1 MTLIFVSISSSVQF
15 LHLYNLKIKHLTEKK
30 ILKSVALLYTKNK
43 ISEKE
48 RRKSFTFTIASKVIK
63 CSGINLTK
71 DVNDL
76 YNKNKIL
83 LKEIK
88 DDTSKWKHT
97 LFLDQC
103 CQNDYTTQGNLQ
115 IQCNPYQITNSI
127 FHRTRAKKS

>member
-48 RRKSFTFTIASKVIK
+48 RTFTIASKVIK
-63 CSGINLTK
+63 CLGINLTK

-88 DDTSKWKHT
+88 DDTSKWK
-97 LFLDQC
+97 DIPC
-103 CQNDYTTQGNLQ
+103 
-115 IQCNPYQITNSI
+115 
-127 FHRTRAKKS
+127 